1 MAEDDIRK
9 ERLLLKLDI
18 LVSED
23 DIQDIRLKDVL
34 LGLRGGQMELMG
46 GLLGLKDDPDGLKGG
61 PEVLKGDL
69 EGLQG
74 GPEGLK
80 GDQEGSDV
88 YYAWRH
94 LLHWIKN
101 LASCVDLCYQGGRL
115 DTQDIQLPDD
125 DIHLPDN
132 PDTDGDILYN
142 AEKQHCLQA
151 PEDTHL
157 QMVVHYYVDS
167 GADLWEDIPDIRDG
181 GEDIRGSWCL
191 KVDVVQVFVADIQD
205 DEMDILEVNT
215 VWKAGQGPQ
224 VYLWRVACKQD
235 VSLLAQGSRDT
246 GNGGVEVLGRRLDS
260 DEDVGDGTQRALCRF
275 VWGPGSDVTVDH
287 SLDYVY

>member
-34 LGLRGGQMELMG
+34 LGLRGGQAVPKGGQMELMG
-46 GLLGLKDDPDGLKGG
+46 GLLGLKGGPDGLKGDPDGLKGG

-69 EGLQG
+69 EELKG
-74 GPEGLK
+74 GPKGLK
-80 GDQEGSDV
+80 GGLEGSDA

-181 GEDIRGSWCL
+181 GEDIRGNLCW
-191 KVDVVQVFVADIQD
+191 KVVVDVVLVFVVDILD

-215 VWKAGQGPQ
+215 VWKAGQDPQ
-224 VYLWRVACKQD
+224 VYL
-235 VSLLAQGSRDT
+235 
-246 GNGGVEVLGRRLDS
+246 
-260 DEDVGDGTQRALCRF
+260 
-275 VWGPGSDVTVDH
+275 
-287 SLDYVY
+287 